1 MKRLLL
7 ALLLLPALAL
17 AQTTPSPPVV
27 TMPMPAPAVTVTA
40 GSNITLSWNAVTEST
55 TGALLTGTV
64 TYNLW
69 NVSTGTAV
77 LLASGL
83 ATTSSV
89 RAKLAIGT
97 PCYVVTASVAGDI
110 DSVGSTTVCANVIA
124 APVQVAAPT
133 GLTVKP

>member
-1 MKRLLL
+1 MKAL
-7 ALLLLPALAL
+7 ALFSLFIVGPALA
-17 AQTTPSPPVV
+17 QSVPTPPTV
-27 TMPMPAPAVTVTA
+27 TMPMPAPAVTVIA

-55 TGALLTGTV
+55 TGALLTGAV

-69 NVSTGTAV
+69 NVSSGTAQ
-77 LLASGL
+77 LLASGI
-83 ATTSSV
+83 TGTSSV
-89 RAKLAIGT
+89 RTNLAIGT

-133 GLTVKP
+133 GMTVTP